1 MYRYILKRFL
11 MMIPVILGITF
22 IIFTILEL
30 TPGDPGTIILGP
42 LATPEE
48 INALNEQLGYNRPFI
63 IRYVDYLLNAVKGD
77 FGRSYITRLP
87 VFAEVLSRFPVT
99 LKLTSYSIIL
109 TVIVSI
115 PIGILAAVKQYSI
128 IDGTSMLLAMFLS
141 SVPVFWLG
149 LMLILIF
156 SLKLGLFPSIGND
169 SFRHFVLPTI
179 TTAAA
184 TIAIITR
191 MTRTTMLEIL
201 RQDYIRTARAKGANS
216 MRIIW
221 KHAIRNCLIPVVTLL
236 GINFGLLLGGTVLVE
251 TVFGMSGVGT
261 LLVGAIRQ
269 KDIPV
274 VLGSVTFLAI
284 CFSLINLIVD
294 ISYGYI
300 DPRIKN

>member
-1 MYRYILKRFL
+1 MYRYILKRSL
-11 MMIPVILGITF
+11 MMIPVIIGITL
-22 IIFTILEL
+22 IIFTIMEL
-30 TPGDPGTIILGP
+30 SPGDPGTIILGP
-42 LATPEE
+42 LATQEE
-48 INALNEQLGYNRPFI
+48 IDALNEQLGYNRPFI
-63 IRYVDYLLNAVKGD
+63 VRYFDYLLNAVKGD
-77 FGRSYITRLP
+77 FGRSYITGLP
-87 VFAEVLSRFPVT
+87 VFSEVLFRFPVT
-99 LKLTSYSIIL
+99 LKLTTYSIIL

-115 PIGILAAVKQYSI
+115 PIGILAAVKQNSI
-128 IDGTSMLLAMFLS
+128 IDGTSMLFAMFLS

-156 SLKLGLFPSIGND
+156 SLKFGLFPSIGDD
-169 SFRHFVLPTI
+169 SFKHFVLPTI

-191 MTRTTMLEIL
+191 MTRTTMLEVL

-216 MRIIW
+216 IRIIW
-221 KHAIRNCLIPVVTLL
+221 RHAIRNCLIPVVTLL

-300 DPRIKN
+300 DPRIKY